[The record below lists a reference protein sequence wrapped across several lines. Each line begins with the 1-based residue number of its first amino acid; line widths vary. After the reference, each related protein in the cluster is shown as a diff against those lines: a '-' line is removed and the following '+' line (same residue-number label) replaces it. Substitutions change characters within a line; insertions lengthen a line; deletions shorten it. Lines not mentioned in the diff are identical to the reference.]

1 MILKT
6 INLTFCRHIAVD
18 ETLKYVPHPTDPSKT
33 LLKQEAVVTVKGVP
47 LTNYMED
54 LLTNKISNNAGK
66 GRQAMEWV
74 INKINDEVKDLTR
87 STDEIFSH
95 TKKSLDDIACSAK
108 KSMDDI
114 SQKAKKS
121 LDDIHHLSLS

>member
-1 MILKT
+1 MVLKT

-18 ETLKYVPHPTDPSKT
+18 ETLRYTPDPVDPSKT

-54 LLTNKISNNAGK
+54 LLTTKISNNAGR
-66 GRQAMEWV
+66 GREAMEWV
-74 INKINDEVKDLTR
+74 INKLNDEVKDLTR
-87 STDEIFSH
+87 STDEIFNQ
-95 TKKSLDDIACSAK
+95 TKRSLDGIANTAK
-108 KSMDDI
+108 KQMDDI

-121 LDDIHHLSLS
+121 LDDIHSLSLS